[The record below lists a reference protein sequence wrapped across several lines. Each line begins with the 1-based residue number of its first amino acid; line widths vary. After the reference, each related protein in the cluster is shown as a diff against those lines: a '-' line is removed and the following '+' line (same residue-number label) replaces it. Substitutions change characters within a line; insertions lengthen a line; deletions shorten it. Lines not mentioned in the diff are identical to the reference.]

1 MRNRY
6 YFMAMITLL
15 LATGITM
22 LGRAAQAQDD
32 DQGYRIREN
41 GSSAFTPSTPPEAS
55 PSPSEQGEA
64 GAVRL
69 ARFSYVEGNVTWRP
83 GPSTDW
89 SYASVNL
96 PMRQGAQVWVTDGGR
111 AEIQF
116 DDGSLLRLGGGAL
129 ATLQTLYSDSQGE
142 FTQIVLT
149 NGLATMVTRHA
160 YSIYQIDTP
169 DASVKV
175 NEKARVRVGVGDGVE
190 VCVQEGRAVLDG
202 EQGEA
207 ELRAGDYV
215 FLQSIDSPYNVR
227 LAPPEDEW
235 DLWNDHRD
243 RVMLYGAHHLPP
255 NIGLVAGD
263 LDNYG
268 DWRYT
273 PNYGYVWC
281 PHVERAD
288 WRPYCDGHWV
298 WVVPFGWTWV
308 SDEPWGWAP
317 YHYGTWVYEPFG
329 WAWVPGPACQYWQPA
344 VVDFSVCDDRVIWA
358 PLAPEEVRY
367 PSTLTVAFAHGD
379 WFTYFS
385 IAQAAVYYPVASS
398 YCAPRP
404 FDTTYVNQ
412 VTYVN
417 NVTNIT
423 NINEAP
429 PGVPLTAF
437 QRFQQTTEYYA
448 ATHLNRGS
456 VLFVPRN
463 ARRAPGATY
472 ATLAAFREASAY
484 RPLPPSE
491 ADLFTR
497 GRAPEADRNVEPI
510 AGPPSLLPAPL
521 SFTPVRSRMPL
532 VTPPSALQTRA
543 VFHAPTPSTRGRVA
557 IEQAMPTAPSRVL
570 PPPLRTRNGSSDL
583 SEFSPSRSRDFI
595 ARTPSPAENRTVVPR
610 AMTPSQGGTSYPSYL
625 TNRRAPDRM
634 GSYGAT
640 ENRAANAAALA
651 RRELGFTPGRPIQS
665 GQQPFLP
672 SEPRDRSGV
681 GTFPNRPLY
690 APNSPNAPMPRFTP
704 APQWPG
710 SPPQQSIGR
719 GAPPRTVPYTPAPFH
734 DDRGVPTYAPHPVQ
748 PAWNPPPVPPR
759 REAPYVPP
767 PAPQPPVYHAPTP
780 PPQPAPHVAQSI
792 PSGGENHGSSGSS
805 TSRDR
810 PKR

>member
-1 MRNRY
+1 MRKRC
-6 YFMAMITLL
+6 YFMTVITLL
-15 LATGITM
+15 MAVAFTLLSRVGF
-22 LGRAAQAQDD
+22 AQDD
-32 DQGYRIREN
+32 GQGYRIQEN
-41 GSSAFTPSTPPEAS
+41 GSSTFTPSTPSETTLS
-55 PSPSEQGEA
+55 PSQQNEA

-83 GPSTDW
+83 STSADW

-96 PMRQGAQVWVTDGGR
+96 PIRQGAQVWVTDGGR

-142 FTQIVLT
+142 FTQIILT

-169 DASVKV
+169 DASIKV

-215 FLQSIDSPYNVR
+215 FLRSIDSPYNVHP
-227 LAPPEDEW
+227 APPEDEW

-243 RVMLYGAHHLPP
+243 RVMLYGTQHLPP

-263 LDNYG
+263 LDDYG

-281 PHVERAD
+281 PHITRAD

-344 VVDFSVCDDRVIWA
+344 VVDFSVCEDRVIWA

-367 PSTLTVAFAHGD
+367 PSTLTIAFAHGD
-379 WFTYFS
+379 WAAYFS

-398 YCAPRP
+398 YCVPRP
-404 FDTTYVNQ
+404 FDTVYVNQ
-412 VTYVN
+412 VTYIN
-417 NVTNIT
+417 NVT

-472 ATLAAFREASAY
+472 ATLATFREASAY
-484 RPLPPSE
+484 HPLPPSE
-491 ADLFTR
+491 ADLFAR
-497 GRAPEADRNVEPI
+497 GQAPETNQSVEPI
-510 AGPPSLLPAPL
+510 AGPPSVLPTPL
-521 SFTPVRSRMPL
+521 SFIPVRSRVPL

-543 VFHAPTPSTRGRVA
+543 VFHAPTASVRGRVG
-557 IEQAMPTAPSRVL
+557 IEQTTPTNPSHVL
-570 PPPLRTRNGSSDL
+570 PPLVRSYRSGSDL
-583 SEFSPSRSRDFI
+583 SEFSPSRSRDFGVR
-595 ARTPSPAENRTVVPR
+595 ASSPAVNGTTMP
-610 AMTPSQGGTSYPSYL
+610 PSEITSRVRPLSPSYL
-625 TNRRAPDRM
+625 TDRRAPGRV
-634 GSYGAT
+634 GNYGT
-640 ENRAANAAALA
+640 NENRAADAAALA
-651 RRELGFTPGRPIQS
+651 RRELGFTPSQPIQN
-665 GQQPFLP
+665 GQFQRPFLP
-672 SEPRDRSGV
+672 SERRDRPSV
-681 GTFPNRPLY
+681 GT
-690 APNSPNAPMPRFTP
+690 SPNNRLSSPTAPTPRFTP
-704 APQWPG
+704 SPQWPG
-710 SPPQQSIGR
+710 NRSQQPVER
-719 GAPPRTVPYTPAPFH
+719 GAPPQMLPYTPSQFH
-734 DDRGVPTYAPHPVQ
+734 DDRGLPTYTPHPVQ
-748 PAWNPPPVPPR
+748 PTWNPPAVPPR

-767 PAPQPPVYHAPTP
+767 PAPSPPVYHAPSP
-780 PPQPAPHVAQSI
+780 PPAPHVAPSS
-792 PSGGENHGSSGSS
+792 PSGGGNHASGGSS